1 MYRFLFLLFFLF
13 LNLSVLAQPH
23 AGHNMNSGKAD
34 TPLSPSPRS
43 SQSKDDA
50 RIAVNVPIE
59 QQTRI
64 GLKVTKV
71 EKRDVVRA
79 IRTIGTVTA
88 DQTKEYHFHTKI
100 NGWVEKVYADYVG
113 RRIRKGEP
121 LFDLYSPDLITTQ
134 EEYLEAR
141 KQRDP
146 TAQEIAKAAIDRLLL
161 WGVPPSEVNKLK
173 TSGKVKPSVTFVSL
187 ADGFIA
193 SKKVVN
199 GMYITPDM
207 DLYQIDDLANLW
219 VVVTLYEYDVAAVSV
234 GDEVEIRLPYD
245 PDVVIK
251 GKINYL
257 FPEIEAETRTAKA
270 RIEIDNADQK
280 LKPRMF
286 VDVELTKDMG
296 MSLLIPEDAV
306 IDTGTKK
313 IVFVKTGPSSFD
325 PRKITVGPRIGTEVV
340 ILSGIKEGEEVVT
353 SAHFL
358 IDAESKLRAVLQTD
372 GATKPGHSGH
382 SSK

>member
-34 TPLSPSPRS
+34 TPSDPSSRS

-64 GLKVTKV
+64 GLKVSKV
-71 EKRDVVRA
+71 EKRDVVRT

-88 DQTKEYHFHTKI
+88 DETKEYHFHTKI

>member
-1 MYRFLFLLFFLF
+1 MYRFLFCLFFLF
-13 LNLSVLAQPH
+13 LNVGILAQPH
-23 AGHNMNSGKAD
+23 GGHNVNSGNTETD
-34 TPLSPSPRS
+34 SGLSPQS
-43 SQSKDDA
+43 SQPKNDA
-50 RIAVNVPIE
+50 RIPVNVPIE

-64 GLKVTKV
+64 GLKVTRV
-71 EKRDVVRA
+71 EKRDVVRT

-88 DQTKEYHFHTKI
+88 DQTKEYHFHIKI

-113 RRIRKGEP
+113 RRIQKGDP

-134 EEYLEAR
+134 AEYLEAR
-141 KQRDP
+141 KQGGA
-146 TAQEIAKAAIDRLLL
+146 TGQEIARAALDRLLL
-161 WGVPPSEVNKLK
+161 WGVPPSEIDKLK
-173 TSGKVKPSVTFVSL
+173 TSGKVKLSVTFVSL

-207 DLYQIDDLANLW
+207 DLYQIDNLAHLW
-219 VVVTLYEYDVAAVSV
+219 VVVTLYEYDVFAVSV

-270 RIEIDNADQK
+270 RIEIDNADQE

-286 VDVELTKDMG
+286 VDVELKKDMG
-296 MSLLIPEDAV
+296 MSLLILEDAV
-306 IDTGTKK
+306 IDTGTRK
-313 IVFVKTGPSSFD
+313 IVFIKTGPSSFN
-325 PRKITVGPRIGTEVV
+325 PRRITVGPRIGNEVV
-340 ILSGIKEGEEVVT
+340 ILSGLTEGDEVVT

-372 GATKPGHSGH
+372 SVASPGHSGH
-382 SSK
+382 SPK

>member
-1 MYRFLFLLFFLF
+1 MYRFLFFLFFLF

-34 TPLSPSPRS
+34 TPTGPSPRS

-50 RIAVNVPIE
+50 RIAVNVPLD

-71 EKRDVVRA
+71 AKRDVART

-88 DQTKEYHFHTKI
+88 DQTREFQVHTKI

-113 RRIRKGEP
+113 KRIQKGEA

-146 TAQEIAKAAIDRLLL
+146 TGQEIAKAAIDRLLL
-161 WGVPPSEVNKLK
+161 WGVPPSEINKLK
-173 TSGKVKPSVTFVSL
+173 SSGKVKTAVTFVSL

-207 DLYQIDDLANLW
+207 ELYQIDNLAHLW
-219 VVVTLYEYDVAAVSV
+219 VVVTLYEYDVAAVAV

-270 RIEIDNADQK
+270 RIEIDNADEK

-286 VDVELTKDMG
+286 VDVELKKDMG
-296 MSLLIPEDAV
+296 KSLVIPEDAV
-306 IDTGTKK
+306 IDTGTRK
-313 IVFVKTGPSSFD
+313 IVFVKTGPSSFN
-325 PRKITVGPRIGTEVV
+325 PRKITVGPRIGNEVV

-382 SSK
+382 SPK

>member
-1 MYRFLFLLFFLF
+1 
-13 LNLSVLAQPH
+13 
-23 AGHNMNSGKAD
+23 MNSAKAD
-34 TPLSPSPRS
+34 TPSGPSPRS

-64 GLKVTKV
+64 GLKVSKV
-71 EKRDVVRA
+71 GKRDVVRT

-88 DQTKEYHFHTKI
+88 DETKEYHFHTKI

-121 LFDLYSPDLITTQ
+121 LFDLYSPDLVTTQ

-141 KQRDP
+141 KQRD
-146 TAQEIAKAAIDRLLL
+146 TIGQEIAKAALDRLLL
-161 WGVPPSEVNKLK
+161 WGVPASEINKLK
-173 TSGKVKPSVTFVSL
+173 SSGKVKTAVTFVSL

-193 SKKVVN
+193 NKEVVK

-207 DLYQIDDLANLW
+207 ELYQIDDLAHLW
-219 VVVTLYEYDVAAVSV
+219 VVVTLYEYDVATVSV

-245 PDVVIK
+245 PDVVLK

-270 RIEIDNADQK
+270 RIEIDNTDQR

-286 VDVELTKDMG
+286 VDVELKKDMG

-306 IDTGTKK
+306 IDTGTRK
-313 IVFVKTGPSSFD
+313 IVFIKTGPSSFN
-325 PRKITVGPRIGTEVV
+325 PRRITVGPRIGNEVI
-340 ILSGIKEGEEVVT
+340 ILSGLTEGEEVVT

-358 IDAESKLRAVLQTD
+358 IDAESKFRAVLQTD
-372 GATKPGHSGH
+372 NIANPGHSGH
-382 SSK
+382 STK

>member
-1 MYRFLFLLFFLF
+1 MYRFLFFLFFLF
-13 LNLSVLAQPH
+13 LNLNVLAQPH
-23 AGHNMNSGKAD
+23 AGHNMNSGKAAPPSD
-34 TPLSPSPRS
+34 QSPHS

-50 RIAVNVPIE
+50 RIAVNVPLE

-64 GLKVTKV
+64 GLKVSKV
-71 EKRDVVRA
+71 EKRDVVRT

-88 DQTKEYHFHTKI
+88 DETKEYHFHTKI

-121 LFDLYSPDLITTQ
+121 LFDLYSPDLVTTQ

-161 WGVPPSEVNKLK
+161 WGVPPSEINKLK
-173 TSGKVKPSVTFVSL
+173 SSEKVRTAVTFVSL

-193 SKKVVN
+193 SKKVVK

-207 DLYQIDDLANLW
+207 ELYQIDDLAHLW
-219 VVVTLYEYDVAAVSV
+219 VVVTLYEYDVTTVSV
-234 GDEVEIRLPYD
+234 GDEVELRLPYD
-245 PDVVIK
+245 PDVIIK

-270 RIEIDNADQK
+270 RIEIDNTDQR
-280 LKPRMF
+280 LKPKMF
-286 VDVELTKDMG
+286 VDVELKKDMG

-306 IDTGTKK
+306 IDTGTRK

-325 PRKITVGPRIGTEVV
+325 PRKITVGPRIGNEVV
-340 ILSGIKEGEEVVT
+340 ILSGLTEGEEVVT

-358 IDAESKLRAVLQTD
+358 IDAESKFRAVLQTD
-372 GATKPGHSGH
+372 NVASPGHSGH
-382 SSK
+382 STK